1 MNKSEIWKNYRFP
14 IILLSGIMIG
24 AVIGVIFGEKAKV
37 LAPLGD
43 IFLNLMFTIVVPMV
57 FVSISSAVGNMVNM
71 KRLGKILSS
80 LVMVFVITGA
90 IAGVL
95 VLVVVNVFPPAAGTS
110 IHFAGAEMEEMSGI
124 GEMVVGALTVDDFS
138 GLMSRKNMLPII
150 VFAILSGFCVSA
162 CGGED
167 SPVGRMLNNLNSI
180 IMKIVSIIMLYAPIG
195 LGAYFASLVGE
206 FGPGLIGDY
215 GHAMLVYYPM
225 CILYFM
231 AAFPAYSYF
240 AGGKEGV
247 RRMFKHIL
255 NPAVTAFATQSSIA
269 ALPVNCEACD
279 KIGVPRDIRDI
290 VLPMGATM
298 HMDGSVLSS
307 IVKISFPVWYIRPV
321 LYRNRYLCHGHGGC
335 HPERLCAVRCSRGRP
350 GGRNAHCQ
358 SLRLSG
364 RSIPAD
370 CHHRIS
376 GGPGRNLPQCQRR
389 YHCFH
394 DGDQAGGRK
403 RLAGKTDLQRKFHGK
418 YCRGTSRYSRNQIE
432 SYDRKG
438 DL

>member
-240 AGGKEGV
+240 AGGKEG
-247 RRMFKHIL
+247 
-255 NPAVTAFATQSSIA
+255 
-269 ALPVNCEACD
+269 CD

-307 IVKISFPVWYIRPV
+307 IVKISFLFGIFGQSFTGIGTYAMAMAVAILSAFV
-321 LYRNRYLCHGHGGC
+321 LSG
-335 HPERLCAVRCSRGRP
+335 AP
-350 GGRNAHCQ
+350 GGGLVGEMLIVSLFGFPAEAFPLIATIGFLVDPAATCLNA
-358 SLRLSG
+358 SGDTIASMMVTRLVEG
-364 RSIPAD
+364 KD
-370 CHHRIS
+370 WLEKRIYKENS
-376 GGPGRNLPQCQRR
+376 MGNTAAA
-389 YHCFH
+389 
-394 DGDQAGGRK
+394 QAAIAETK
-403 RLAGKTDLQRKFHGK
+403 
-418 YCRGTSRYSRNQIE
+418 
-432 SYDRKG
+432 
-438 DL
+438 